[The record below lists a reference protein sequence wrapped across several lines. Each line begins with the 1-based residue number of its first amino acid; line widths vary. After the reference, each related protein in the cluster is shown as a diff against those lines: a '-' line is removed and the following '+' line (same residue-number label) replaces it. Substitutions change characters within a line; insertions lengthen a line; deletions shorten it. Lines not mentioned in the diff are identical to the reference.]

1 MPRDASAANAASDA
15 GERRW
20 GADEIGVVA
29 AGLTF
34 VVLASL
40 PWFVATLGPDE
51 RATFRAWDLGVLTLL
66 CVLLSVYA
74 TGRVVWLHFRPLGP
88 EVPLAPGVEPFVAAL
103 AALAL
108 MLYRS
113 MDVPTVPLAAN
124 VQRTIWLIAAL
135 FTVTF
140 QVVFALRAVARTGFR
155 A

>member
-1 MPRDASAANAASDA
+1 MARDGRRPAEPPPA
-15 GERRW
+15 ERRW

-29 AGLTF
+29 AGGTF
-34 VVLASL
+34 AVLAWL
-40 PWFVATLGPDE
+40 PWFVATLGPGE
-51 RATFRAWDLGVLTLL
+51 RVTFRGWDLGLLTML

-88 EVPLAPGVEPFVAAL
+88 EVPLTPGVEPFVASL
-103 AALAL
+103 ASLAL

-113 MDVPTVPLAAN
+113 VDVPTVPLAAG
-124 VQRTIWLIAAL
+124 VQRTVWLVAAL